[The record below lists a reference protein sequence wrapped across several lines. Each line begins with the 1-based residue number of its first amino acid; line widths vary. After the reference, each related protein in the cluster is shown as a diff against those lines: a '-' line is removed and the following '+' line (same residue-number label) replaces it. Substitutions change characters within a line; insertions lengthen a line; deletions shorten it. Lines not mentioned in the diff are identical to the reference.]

1 MTLSLEIEIY
11 LSKKNYTA
19 QDAINN
25 ILFFSESIK
34 EINNSERWFL
44 TGKTKE
50 DALKHKIID
59 NGLINS
65 VVADLLIKKLNKTPP
80 IFVTSIWN
88 GSSDNIRIQNYL
100 CKSLDNFRLTF
111 SLKVKNVIGL
121 AERLKNALLG
131 ILSNKDNVA
140 VIFVQTNHYQMEEKN
155 VFPERIP
162 VGWMLYLNKEVT
174 KEQVPMAAQLI
185 NIENEKNTGTLMIST
200 NEVFNGTDELH
211 IKKANEIEIQLA
223 AYGLLPTYQDIYS

>member
-59 NGLINS
+59 NGVINP
-65 VVADLLIKKLNKTPP
+65 VVADSVIKKLNKNSPFL
-80 IFVTSIWN
+80 IASFWD
-88 GSSDNIRIQNYL
+88 GKSDNVLTSNYL
-100 CKSLDNFRLTF
+100 CESFDNFRLTF
-111 SLKVKNVIGL
+111 SLKIKNVIGL
-121 AERLKNALLG
+121 AERLKNALLS

-140 VIFVQTNHYQMEEKN
+140 IIFVQTNHYQMEEKN

-185 NIENEKNTGTLMIST
+185 NIENEKNTGALIIST
-200 NEVFNGTDELH
+200 NEVFDGTNENH
-211 IKKANEIEIQLA
+211 VRNANEIEIQLA
-223 AYGLLPTYQDIYS
+223 AHGLLPTYQNIYD